1 MTKSIEIRDAH
12 EHNLRNVSLSIP
24 RDSIVVVTG
33 VSGSGKSSLAF
44 DTVFQ
49 EGQRRFVESLSAYAR
64 QFIGRMKH
72 PDVESVR
79 GISPTISIDQKT
91 VNRNPRSTVGTV
103 VEILDHYRLL
113 FARLGVPHCPN
124 CGRVIQAQTVDQI
137 VDNLYASDENKQV
150 TVMAPIVQD
159 RKGEYRKELA
169 ELKENGFVR
178 ARVDGVIYR
187 IEEVPPLVRYEKHTI
202 EAVIDRLTLERKN
215 MSRLR
220 EALEGALKLTDGKLV
235 SFLFTAPAGTN
246 GAADGR
252 EDYRLQGTLL
262 ACPKCNISIPELE
275 PRFFSFNDPKGRCPV
290 CKGMGESC
298 EFDIDLVVP
307 DKTLSLKQG
316 ALAIQKKDTGTLLFS
331 DYGWHNL
338 RTIAN
343 EMKFTIDTPWN
354 KLKPAQQQAI
364 LHGTPSGSERG
375 VLDIVQ
381 ELWDMWH
388 IYHFRKFMNIG
399 VCPECKGTRINR
411 SANAVQFHGVN
422 LTEMT
427 EWSVEKSVEFF
438 NKLDLS
444 EREQHIGR
452 EILKEIRG
460 RLSFLNAVG
469 LGYLNI
475 SRKASTL
482 SGGEAQR
489 IRLASAVGA
498 GLQGVLY
505 VMDEPSI
512 GLHPRDNDKLLE
524 MLEHLRAQ
532 GNSLIVV
539 EHDEDTMRHA
549 DYVIDVGPG
558 AGVEGGRII
567 AAGTVDELEKNK
579 ASLTG
584 AYLSGRKAIE
594 IPKERKKITKDTPKL
609 KVCGATENNLKNIDV
624 EIPLD
629 GALTVVTG
637 VSGSG
642 KSTLVNQILRREL
655 ARVFFNSEEPV
666 GKFDHLEGIEN
677 IDKVIEIDQTPI
689 GRTPRSNPATYT
701 KIWDDI
707 RDLFAGME
715 ESKIRGYTKSRF
727 SFNVKGGRCDA
738 CEGAGVKVVDMHI
751 LPSVQV
757 TCEVCNGKRFNDATR
772 EVYFK
777 GKNVSEILDMS
788 ISDAAEFFKDI
799 SKIAQPLNLL
809 CEVGLGYLTLGQPS
823 TTLSGGE
830 AQRIKI
836 ASELRRPGTGKTLY
850 LLDEPTTG
858 LHFEDIRKLMDCL
871 NRLRSLGN
879 SIVIIEHNLDVIKCA
894 DWIIDLGPDAGVHGG
909 KIVATGT
916 PEQIAKSKK
925 SETGR
930 YLAPVLAK
938 KHGENKPISKLMGAL
953 SDNKARYNA
962 FASSIKGTAGETEGP
977 SLDIEVHGARKHNLK
992 NIDVTI
998 PRHKLT
1004 VVTGVSGSGKS
1015 SLAFHT
1021 LFSEGQRRFVET
1033 LSTYARRFLGR
1044 PDRGSIDSI
1053 SGLAPAIAIDQKSAS
1068 KSPRSTVATLT
1079 EIYDYFRIFWSRAG
1093 TPHCLHC
1100 GKPVDSYAAGDL
1112 MQLAFSRDEG
1122 KMVTVLAPFEMK
1134 DVIKTSKIL
1143 TEKGYRKVYL
1153 GKELVDL
1160 PLPKIPTREK
1170 QVLAIVDQ
1178 VIVKEENR
1186 ARLVEAFERGYRDG
1200 NGILFVDAEGRERLA
1215 ASEKPGCPECGWYMD
1230 SSLNPKLFSFN
1241 THWGACETCLGLGY
1255 LKDGKKE
1262 IPKPCPSC
1270 HGERLKPEYLAVRI
1284 AGKNIMDVHHMSI
1297 DNARDWFAQV
1307 NFNGEKNAE
1316 GKQTVAEP
1324 LLREIIG
1331 RLDFLKSVGLGYIG
1345 LDRAGDTLS
1354 GGESQR
1360 IRLASQIGSGL
1371 EGVLYVLDEP
1381 TVGLHE
1387 SDTAKLLDTLY
1398 RLRDLG
1404 NTLVVVEHDM
1414 KMMEAADHII
1424 DMGPGAG
1431 DFGGEVVAEGSPTL
1445 LAKPYALQQFPRS
1458 ETVKFLTHQTP
1469 VANEVTPIRIT
1480 DSTEFYEFK
1489 NLNHNNLKDL
1499 SVKFPKG
1506 AVSVVCG
1513 VSGSGKSSMVMDEIY
1528 PALKKKFQARGK
1540 KKQSGEVLLV
1550 DQSPISGTPRSTP
1563 ASFTGVFDD
1572 IRKLFSKLEQ
1582 SMIKGFDYGRF
1593 SYNLARGRCEACEG
1607 RGVISVEM
1615 HFLSDVWETCEACG
1629 GKRYN
1634 QETLTV
1640 TFKGKNI
1647 ADVLDMRVVEACE
1660 FFKDQPKILAKLE
1673 TLRDVGLP
1681 YVKLGQPVTTMSG
1694 GENQRLK
1701 LAAELTR
1708 KNATETVYLLDEP
1721 TTGLHLKDIQILWN
1735 LLRRLSARGDT
1746 VIVIEHHPDVIRLA
1760 DWKVEL
1766 GPVGGSEGGHLLEMG
1781 PNN

>member
-1 MTKSIEIRDAH
+1 MTKSIDIRDAH
-12 EHNLRNVSLSIP
+12 EHNLQHVNLNIP

-113 FARLGVPHCPN
+113 FARLGVPHCPD

-137 VDNLYASDENKQV
+137 VDNLYAGDEGRQI
-150 TVMAPIVQD
+150 TVMAPIVQE

-169 ELKENGFVR
+169 ELKEKGFVR

-187 IEEVPPLVRYEKHTI
+187 LEEVPALVRYEKHTI

-235 SFLFTAPAGTN
+235 SFLF
-246 GAADGR
+246 AAEASSGKKAA
-252 EDYRLQGTLL
+252 EEYRLQGTEL
-262 ACPKCNISIPELE
+262 ACPKCGISIPELE

-290 CKGMGESC
+290 CMGLGESC
-298 EFDIDLVVP
+298 KFDLDLVIP
-307 DKTLSLKQG
+307 DKSKSIKQG
-316 ALAIQKKDTGTLLFS
+316 CFATQKKDDGNIIFS
-331 DYGWHNL
+331 DFGWRNF

-343 EMKFTIDTPWN
+343 EMHCSLDTPWN
-354 KLKPAQQQAI
+354 KLTEKQRHAF
-364 LHGTPSGSERG
+364 LYGTPSESETG
-375 VLDIVQ
+375 VMTVMQ
-381 ELWDMWH
+381 GLWDMWH
-388 IYHFRKFMNIG
+388 IFHFRKYMQIG
-399 VCPECKGTRINR
+399 VCPECHGTRVNR
-411 SANAVQFHGVN
+411 IANAVTFHGVN

-427 EWSVEKSVEFF
+427 SWSVEKSVEFF
-438 NKLDLS
+438 NNLKLSD
-444 EREQHIGR
+444 REQRIGK
-452 EILKEIRG
+452 EIFKEIRG
-460 RLSFLNAVG
+460 RLSFLQTVG

-475 SRKASTL
+475 SRKSSTL

-532 GNSLIVV
+532 GNSLIIV

-549 DYVIDVGPG
+549 DYVVDVGPG
-558 AGVEGGRII
+558 AGVEGGRVI
-567 AAGTVDELEKNK
+567 AAGTVEELEKNK
-579 ASLTG
+579 SSLTG

-594 IPKERKKITKDTPKL
+594 VPQKRMKIDKNTPKL
-609 KVCGATENNLKNIDV
+609 KICGACENNLKNIDV
-624 EIPLD
+624 EIPLG
-629 GALTVVTG
+629 GAFTVVTG

-655 ARVFFNSEEPV
+655 ARVFYNSEEPV
-666 GKFDHLEGIEN
+666 GKFDHLEGLEN

-707 RDLFAGME
+707 RDLFGNLP

-757 TCEVCNGKRFNDATR
+757 TCDVCDGKRFNDATR
-772 EVYFK
+772 EIYFK
-777 GKNVSEILDMS
+777 GKNISEILDLS
-788 ISDAAEFFKDI
+788 ISEASEFFKDQP
-799 SKIAQPLNLL
+799 KIAEPLKLL
-809 CEVGLGYLTLGQPS
+809 EEVGLGYLRLGQPS

-830 AQRIKI
+830 AQRVKI

-858 LHFEDIRKLMDCL
+858 LHFEDIRKLLDCL

-879 SIVIIEHNLDVIKCA
+879 SVVVIEHNLDVIKCA
-894 DWIIDLGPDAGVHGG
+894 DWIIDLGPDAGEHGG
-909 KIVATGT
+909 RVIAKGT
-916 PEQIAKSKK
+916 PEQIARCKK

-930 YLAPVLAK
+930 YLLPVLAK
-938 KHGENKPISKLMGAL
+938 KHGENKQFNRSLK
-953 SDNKARYNA
+953 
-962 FASSIKGTAGETEGP
+962 AGEGY

-1004 VVTGVSGSGKS
+1004 VITGVSGSGKS

-1044 PDRGSIDSI
+1044 PDHGSIDSI
-1053 SGLAPAIAIDQKSAS
+1053 TGLAPAIAIDQKSAS

-1079 EIYDYFRIFWSRAG
+1079 EIYDYFRILWARVG

-1100 GKPVDSYAAGDL
+1100 GKPVASYSAGDL
-1112 MQLAFSRDEG
+1112 MQYAFDRDNE
-1122 KMVTVLAPFEMK
+1122 KMITILTPIELK
-1134 DVIKTSKIL
+1134 DVLKTSQVL
-1143 TEKGYRKVYL
+1143 VDKGYRKAYL
-1153 GKELVDL
+1153 GGKMVDL
-1160 PLPKIPTREK
+1160 PLPKLPTREK
-1170 QVLAIVDQ
+1170 QVLAVADQ
-1178 VIVKEENR
+1178 VVVREANR

-1200 NGILFVDAEGRERLA
+1200 NGILYVEDEAGKRLA
-1215 ASEKPGCPECGWYMD
+1215 CSEKPGCAKCGWYMD
-1230 SSLNPKLFSFN
+1230 SALNPRYFSFN
-1241 THWGACETCLGLGY
+1241 THWGACETCLGLGHF
-1255 LKDGKKE
+1255 KDGKV
-1262 IPKPCPSC
+1262 CPDC
-1270 HGERLKPEYLAVRI
+1270 HGERLKPEFLAVRI
-1284 AGKNIMDVHHMSI
+1284 CGKNIMDVNHMSI
-1297 DNARDWFAQV
+1297 DEARDWFASVVFSKDDGMVQS
-1307 NFNGEKNAE
+1307 AE
-1316 GKQTVAEP
+1316 SKKTIAEP

-1371 EGVLYVLDEP
+1371 EGVMYVLDEP

-1387 SDTAKLLDTLY
+1387 SDTAKLLDSLY

-1414 KMMEAADHII
+1414 NMMRAADHII
-1424 DMGPGAG
+1424 DMGPAAG
-1431 DFGGEVVAEGSPTL
+1431 EFGGEVVAEGSPTRL
-1445 LAKPYALQQFPRS
+1445 SKPYALQQFPRS
-1458 ETVKFLTHQTP
+1458 ETVKYLTHSIP
-1469 VANEVTPIRIT
+1469 LANETSPKSIT
-1480 DSTEFYEFK
+1480 DNTEFYEFK
-1489 NLNHNNLKDL
+1489 GLVKNNLKNL

-1513 VSGSGKSSMVMDEIY
+1513 VSGSGKSSMVMDEVF
-1528 PALKKKFQARGK
+1528 PALKKKFQARGR
-1540 KKQSGEVLLV
+1540 KKQSGEVLYV

-1563 ASFTGVFDD
+1563 ASYTGVFDD
-1572 IRKLFSKLEQ
+1572 IRRLFAKLPQSKV
-1582 SMIKGFDYGRF
+1582 KGFDYGRF

-1607 RGVISVEM
+1607 RGAVAVEM
-1615 HFLSDVWETCEACG
+1615 HFLSDIWEPCEVCG

-1640 TFKGKNI
+1640 AFKGKNI
-1647 ADVLDMRVVEACE
+1647 ADVLDMRIVEACE
-1660 FFKDQPKILAKLE
+1660 FFKDQPKILPKLE
-1673 TLRDVGLP
+1673 ILRDVGLG
-1681 YVKLGQPVTTMSG
+1681 YLRLGQPVTTMSG

-1701 LAAELTR
+1701 LAAELAKR
-1708 KNATETVYLLDEP
+1708 SHGEMVYLLDEP
-1721 TTGLHLKDIQILWN
+1721 TTGLHLKDIQMLWN

-1746 VIVIEHHPDVIRLA
+1746 VIVIEHHPDIIRLA

-1766 GPVGGSEGGHLLEMG
+1766 GPVGGSKGGYLLNMG
-1781 PNN
+1781 KNDP

>member
-1 MTKSIEIRDAH
+1 MTKSIDIRDAH
-12 EHNLRNVSLSIP
+12 EHNLRHVSLNIP

-44 DTVFQ
+44 DTVLQ

-103 VEILDHYRLL
+103 VEILDHYRLM
-113 FARLGVPHCPN
+113 FARLGVPHCPT
-124 CGRVIQAQTVDQI
+124 CGRVIQAQTIDQI
-137 VDNLYASDENKQV
+137 VDNLYAGDEGKQI
-150 TVMAPIVQD
+150 TVMAPIVQE

-169 ELKENGFVR
+169 EIKENGFVR
-178 ARVDGVIYR
+178 VRVDGEIYR
-187 IEEVPPLVRYEKHTI
+187 IEEVPQLVRYEKHTVEI
-202 EAVIDRLTLERKN
+202 VIDRLTLERKN

-220 EALEGALKLTDGKLV
+220 ESLEGALKQTDGKLV
-235 SFLFTAPAGTN
+235 SFLFG
-246 GAADGR
+246 DG
-252 EDYRLQGTLL
+252 EYRLQGTLL
-262 ACPKCNISIPELE
+262 ACPKCGVSIPELE

-290 CKGMGESC
+290 CKGLGESC
-298 EFDIDLVVP
+298 EFDVDLIVP
-307 DKTLSLKQG
+307 DKTLSIKEG
-316 ALAIQKKDTGTLLFS
+316 AIACQKRDTGDIIFS
-331 DYGWHNL
+331 NFGWYNF
-338 RTIAN
+338 RNIAR
-343 EMKFTIDTPWN
+343 EMKFSLDTPWN
-354 KLKPAQQQAI
+354 KLKPEQQKAV
-364 LHGTPSGSERG
+364 LYGTPDGSERG
-375 VLDIVQ
+375 VIPVMQ
-381 ELWDMWH
+381 EMWDMWH
-388 IYHFRKFMNIG
+388 IYHFRKYMQIG

-411 SANAVQFHGVN
+411 IANAVDFHGHN
-422 LTEMT
+422 ITEMT
-427 EWSVEKSVEFF
+427 DWSVAQSVEFF
-438 NKLDLS
+438 NKLKLS
-444 EREQHIGR
+444 DKEMRIGK
-452 EILKEIRG
+452 EVLKEIRG
-460 RLSFLNAVG
+460 RLGFLNAVG

-475 SRKASTL
+475 SRKAATL

-512 GLHPRDNDKLLE
+512 GLHPRDNDKLLG

-532 GNSLIVV
+532 GNSLIIV

-558 AGVEGGRII
+558 AGVEGGAII
-567 AAGTVDELEKNK
+567 AAGTVEELEKNK

-584 AYLSGRKAIE
+584 AYLSGRKSIE
-594 IPKERKKITKDTPKL
+594 IPKERKKITAETPKI
-609 KVCGATENNLKNIDV
+609 KICGAAENNLKNIDV

-642 KSTLVNQILRREL
+642 KSTLINQILRKEL

-666 GKFDHLEGIEN
+666 GKFDHLEGLEN

-707 RDLFAGME
+707 RDLFAAMD

-738 CEGAGVKVVDMHI
+738 CEGAGVKIVDMHI

-788 ISDAAEFFKDI
+788 ISDAAEFFKDQPR
-799 SKIAQPLNLL
+799 IAQPLNLL

-858 LHFEDIRKLMDCL
+858 LHFEDIRKLMECL

-894 DWIIDLGPDAGVHGG
+894 DWIIDLGPDAGVNGG
-909 KIVATGT
+909 KIVAVGT

-930 YLAPVLAK
+930 YLAPILAK
-938 KHGENKPISKLMGAL
+938 KHGENKHFDRTL
-953 SDNKARYNA
+953 R
-962 FASSIKGTAGETEGP
+962 AGEEL

-1004 VVTGVSGSGKS
+1004 VITGVSGSGKS

-1079 EIYDYFRIFWSRAG
+1079 EIYDYFRIFWARVG

-1100 GKPVDSYAAGDL
+1100 GRPVDSYAAGDL
-1112 MQLAFSRDEG
+1112 MQYAFDRCEN
-1122 KMVTVLAPFEMK
+1122 KMVTVLAPFEVK
-1134 DVIKTSKIL
+1134 DILKLSKIL
-1143 TEKGYRKVYL
+1143 TEKGYRKVYM
-1153 GKELVDL
+1153 GDKLVEL
-1160 PLPKIPTREK
+1160 PLPKLPTREK
-1170 QVLAIVDQ
+1170 QVLAVVDQ
-1178 VIVKEENR
+1178 VVVNEDHR
-1186 ARLVEAFERGYRDG
+1186 ARLVESIERAYRDG
-1200 NGILFVDAEGRERLA
+1200 NGILFMDCDGMERLS
-1215 ASEKPGCPECGWYMD
+1215 ASEKPGCPHCGWYMD
-1230 SSLNPKLFSFN
+1230 SALNPKHFSFN
-1241 THWGACETCLGLGY
+1241 THWGACETCLGMGVLRDS
-1255 LKDGKKE
+1255 KREAGKV
-1262 IPKPCPSC
+1262 CPDC
-1270 HGERLKPEYLAVRI
+1270 KGERLKPEYLAVKIGGRS
-1284 AGKNIMDVHHMSI
+1284 IMDVHHMSI
-1297 DNARDWFAQV
+1297 DESRDWFAGV
-1307 NFNGEKNAE
+1307 KFDGEKNAE
-1316 GKQTVAEP
+1316 GKTAVAEP

-1345 LDRAGDTLS
+1345 LDRSGDTLS

-1414 KMMEAADHII
+1414 NMMEAADHII
-1424 DMGPGAG
+1424 DMGPAAG
-1431 DFGGEVVAEGSPTL
+1431 EFGGEVVAEGSPQYL
-1445 LAKPYALQQFPRS
+1445 SKPYALQQFPRS
-1458 ETVKFLTHQTP
+1458 ETVKYLTRTNP
-1469 VANEVTPIRIT
+1469 IANEIAAVPIRLDGPNPT
-1480 DSTEFYEFK
+1480 DFYEFK
-1489 NLNHNNLKDL
+1489 NLTKNNLKNI

-1506 AVSVVCG
+1506 AISVVCG
-1513 VSGSGKSSMVMDEIY
+1513 VSGSGKSSLVMDEVY
-1528 PALKKKFQARGK
+1528 PAFKRKFQARGK

-1572 IRKLFSKLEQ
+1572 IRKLFSKLEH
-1582 SMIKGFDYGRF
+1582 SKVKGFDYGRF
-1593 SYNLARGRCEACEG
+1593 SYNLARGRCAACEG
-1607 RGVISVEM
+1607 RGAVSVEM
-1615 HFLSDVWETCEACG
+1615 HFLSDIWEPCEVCG

-1660 FFKDQPKILAKLE
+1660 FFKDQPKILPKLE
-1673 TLRDVGLP
+1673 ALRDVGLP
-1681 YVKLGQPVTTMSG
+1681 YVKLGQPVTTLSG

-1701 LAAELTR
+1701 LAAELAR
-1708 KNATETVYLLDEP
+1708 KNAPEMVYLLDEP
-1721 TTGLHLKDIQILWN
+1721 TTGLHLKDIQTLWN
-1735 LLRRLSARGDT
+1735 QLRKLSARGNT
-1746 VIVIEHHPDVIRLA
+1746 VIVIEHHPDIIRLA

-1766 GPVGGSEGGHLLEMG
+1766 GPVGGGKGGHLLEMG
-1781 PNN
+1781 CND

>member
-1 MTKSIEIRDAH
+1 MTKSIDIRDAH
-12 EHNLRNVSLSIP
+12 EHNLRHVSLSIP

-64 QFIGRMKH
+64 QFIGRMKR
-72 PDVESVR
+72 PEVESVR

-113 FARLGVPHCPN
+113 FARLGVPHCPK

-137 VDNLYASDENKQV
+137 VDNLYAGDEGKQL
-150 TVMAPIVQD
+150 TVMAPIVQE

-169 ELKENGFVR
+169 ELKEKGFVR

-187 IEEVPPLVRYEKHTI
+187 IEEVPQLVRYEKHTI
-202 EAVIDRLTLERKN
+202 EAVIDRLVLERKN

-220 EALEGALKLTDGKLV
+220 EALEGALKLTEGKLV
-235 SFLFTAPAGTN
+235 SFLFGATGATGSAEVSGAN
-246 GAADGR
+246 GA
-252 EDYRLQGTLL
+252 EEYRLQGTLL

-275 PRFFSFNDPKGRCPV
+275 PRFFSFNDPKGQCPA
-290 CKGMGESC
+290 CRGLGESC
-298 EFDIDLVVP
+298 KFDVNLVVP

-316 ALAIQKKDTGTLLFS
+316 ALACQKKDDGNIIFS
-331 DYGWHNL
+331 DFGWRNL

-343 EMKFTIDTPWN
+343 EMKFTFDTPWN
-354 KLKPAQQQAI
+354 KLKKEQQDAI
-364 LHGTPSGSERG
+364 LYGTPSGSERG
-375 VLDIVQ
+375 VISIMQ

-388 IYHFRKFMNIG
+388 IFHFRKFMEIG
-399 VCPECKGTRINR
+399 VCPECKGTRINPI
-411 SANAVQFHGVN
+411 ANAVDFHGHN
-422 LTEMT
+422 ITELTD
-427 EWSVEKSVEFF
+427 WSVEKSVEFF
-438 NKLDLS
+438 DNLKLS
-444 EREQHIGR
+444 EKELRIGK
-452 EILKEIRG
+452 EVLKEIRG

-505 VMDEPSI
+505 VLDEPSI
-512 GLHPRDNDKLLE
+512 GLHPRDNDKLLG

-549 DYVIDVGPG
+549 DCVIDVGPG

-594 IPKERKKITKDTPKL
+594 IPAERKKITKDTPKL
-609 KVCGATENNLKNIDV
+609 KVCGAAENNLKNIDV
-624 EIPLD
+624 EFPLD

-655 ARVFFNSEEPV
+655 ARIFFNSEEPV
-666 GKFDHLEGIEN
+666 GKFDHMEGLEN

-707 RDLFAGME
+707 RDLFASME
-715 ESKIRGYTKSRF
+715 ESKIRGYSKSRF

-772 EVYFK
+772 EVYYK

-788 ISDAAEFFKDI
+788 ISEAAEFFKDI

-858 LHFEDIRKLMDCL
+858 LHFEDIRKLMECL

-879 SIVIIEHNLDVIKCA
+879 SVIIIEHNLDVIKCA
-894 DWIIDLGPDAGVHGG
+894 DWIIDLGPDAGIHGG
-909 KIVATGT
+909 KIIATGT
-916 PEQIAKSKK
+916 PEQIAKCKK

-938 KHGENKPISKLMGAL
+938 KHGENVPVSQMGAVAE
-953 SDNKARYNA
+953 NRAIYNA
-962 FASSIKGTAGETEGP
+962 AAKKAGVDGP
-977 SLDIEVHGARKHNLK
+977 SLDIEVRGARKHNLK

-1021 LFSEGQRRFVET
+1021 LFNEGQRRFVET

-1053 SGLAPAIAIDQKSAS
+1053 TGLAPAIAIDQKSAS

-1112 MQLAFSRDEG
+1112 IQLAFSRDLN
-1122 KMVTVLAPFEMK
+1122 KMVTVLAPFQVK
-1134 DVIKTSKIL
+1134 DILKLSKIL
-1143 TEKGYRKVYL
+1143 TEKGYRKVYM
-1153 GKELVDL
+1153 GDQLVEL

-1178 VIVKEENR
+1178 VVVKEDNR
-1186 ARLVEAFERGYRDG
+1186 ARLVEAFERAYRDG
-1200 NGILFVDAEGRERLA
+1200 NGILYMDCEGEERLS

-1230 SSLNPKLFSFN
+1230 SALNPKFFSFN

-1255 LKDGKKE
+1255 LKDGKKDS
-1262 IPKPCPSC
+1262 PKECPSC

-1284 AGKNIMDVHHMSI
+1284 NGKNIMDVHHMSI
-1297 DNARDWFAQV
+1297 ANARDWFANV
-1307 NFNGEKNAE
+1307 NFDNDKNAE
-1316 GKQTVAEP
+1316 GKRTVAEP

-1404 NTLVVVEHDM
+1404 NTLVVVEHDQ

-1469 VANEVTPIRIT
+1469 VANEVAPIRIT
-1480 DSTEFYEFK
+1480 NSTEFYTFSG
-1489 NLNHNNLKDL
+1489 LCHNNLKNL
-1499 SVKFPKG
+1499 SVKFPKS

-1513 VSGSGKSSMVMDEIY
+1513 VSGSGKSSLVMDEIY

-1540 KKQSGEVLLV
+1540 KKQTGEVLLV

-1572 IRKLFSKLEQ
+1572 IRKLFAKLEQ
-1582 SMIKGFDYGRF
+1582 SKVKGFDYGRF

-1607 RGVISVEM
+1607 RGAISVEM
-1615 HFLSDVWETCEACG
+1615 HFLSDIWEPCEVCG

-1660 FFKDQPKILAKLE
+1660 FFKDQPKILPKLE
-1673 TLRDVGLP
+1673 CLRDVGLP
-1681 YVKLGQPVTTMSG
+1681 YVKLGQPVTTLSG
-1694 GENQRLK
+1694 GESQRLK
-1701 LAAELTR
+1701 LAAELAKR
-1708 KNATETVYLLDEP
+1708 PATEMVYLLDEP

-1746 VIVIEHHPDVIRLA
+1746 VIVIEHHPDIIRLA

-1781 PNN
+1781 INE